1 MHARPVRPNT
11 AAPGDAG
18 SSPVRP
24 TREVSV
30 KKLLWICPR
39 CGGKN
44 RLRFWKCRRCRAKVA
59 LQRRLDLALLWAGA
73 LR

>member
-1 MHARPVRPNT
+1 M
-11 AAPGDAG
+11 
-18 SSPVRP
+18 
-24 TREVSV
+24 
-30 KKLLWICPR
+30 KKLQWICPR

-44 RLRFWKCRRCRAKVA
+44 PLRHGTCRRCRARVA

>member
-1 MHARPVRPNT
+1 M
-11 AAPGDAG
+11 
-18 SSPVRP
+18 
-24 TREVSV
+24 

-44 RLRFWKCRRCRAKVA
+44 RLVRWACRRRRARCP
-59 LQRRLDLALLWAGA
+59 LPRRIEMALLWAGA

>member
-1 MHARPVRPNT
+1 M
-11 AAPGDAG
+11 
-18 SSPVRP
+18 
-24 TREVSV
+24 

-44 RLRFWKCRRCRAKVA
+44 RLRFCLCRRCRAKVG
-59 LQRRLDLALLWAGA
+59 LQRRLELALLWAGA

>member
-1 MHARPVRPNT
+1 MTV
-11 AAPGDAG
+11 PGRVPSGALP
-18 SSPVRP
+18 SPGGDP
-24 TREVSV
+24 M

-44 RLRFWKCRRCRAKVA
+44 RLRFWKCRRCHAKVA

>member
-1 MHARPVRPNT
+1 M
-11 AAPGDAG
+11 
-18 SSPVRP
+18 
-24 TREVSV
+24 

-44 RLRFWKCRRCRAKVA
+44 RLRFWLCRRCHAKVA

-73 LR
+73 IR

>member
-1 MHARPVRPNT
+1 VTVPHLWLWPRE
-11 AAPGDAG
+11 
-18 SSPVRP
+18 
-24 TREVSV
+24 TRFDSGRSLM

-44 RLRFWKCRRCRAKVA
+44 RLRLWKCRRCRARVA

>member
-1 MHARPVRPNT
+1 M
-11 AAPGDAG
+11 
-18 SSPVRP
+18 
-24 TREVSV
+24 

-44 RLRFWKCRRCRAKVA
+44 RLRVPKCRRCQAKVP
-59 LQRRLDLALLWAGA
+59 LQRRLDMALLWAGA

>member
-1 MHARPVRPNT
+1 M
-11 AAPGDAG
+11 
-18 SSPVRP
+18 
-24 TREVSV
+24 

-44 RLRFWKCRRCRAKVA
+44 RLRFWKCRRCNARVA
-59 LQRRLDLALLWAGA
+59 LQRRLDLPLLWAGA